1 MVKYEGGY
9 TVETVFDGSKLGI
22 EPYSV
27 EVTQG
32 GELLVM
38 DSMNSNIYRMALPLS
53 RCECV
58 LADLFLL
65 APPESGMFWCYSP
78 VGLSANYMLLCV
90 WWSWCC
96 RSCVFGGVGAA
107 EAVDWLVPSILAWS
121 FFYGDVFVSLQLAR
135 GYVMLFSCFQLIYAT
150 WLLSIFMR
158 CVHL

>member
-53 RCECV
+53 RCECA
-58 LADLFLL
+58 LADLLL

-78 VGLSANYMLLCV
+78 VGLSANY
-90 WWSWCC
+90 
-96 RSCVFGGVGAA
+96 
-107 EAVDWLVPSILAWS
+107 ILPP
-121 FFYGDVFVSLQLAR
+121 
-135 GYVMLFSCFQLIYAT
+135 C
-150 WLLSIFMR
+150 
-158 CVHL
+158 

>member
-53 RCECV
+53 RCECA
-58 LADLFLL
+58 LADLLL

-78 VGLSANYMLLCV
+78 VGLSANYI
-90 WWSWCC
+90 CC
-96 RSCVFGGVGAA
+96 YVFGGVGAA
-107 EAVDWLVPSILAWS
+107 EAVDWLVPSIPAWP
-121 FFYGDVFVSLQLAR
+121 FF
-135 GYVMLFSCFQLIYAT
+135 
-150 WLLSIFMR
+150 
-158 CVHL
+158 

>member
-53 RCECV
+53 RCECA
-58 LADLFLL
+58 LADLLL
-65 APPESGMFWCYSP
+65 LVPPESGMFWCYSP
-78 VGLSANYMLLCV
+78 VGAPLII
-90 WWSWCC
+90 CC
-96 RSCVFGGVGAA
+96 YLFGGVGAA
-107 EAVDWLVPSILAWS
+107 EAVDWLVSSIPAWP
-121 FFYGDVFVSLQLAR
+121 FF
-135 GYVMLFSCFQLIYAT
+135 
-150 WLLSIFMR
+150 
-158 CVHL
+158 